1 MNFLELL
8 ELTGGY
14 KKKPSQA
21 RSNKTVEDLHQCAK
35 EIFESETD
43 EEFSTKLLSEK
54 SGYSAGVI
62 YRYFNKF
69 EDIFLKIFF
78 ERANQ
83 HIIEVQEIYL
93 NHKSTENIDLLIE
106 KIVGHGFSSF
116 FSRSLSVKKLHLIFR
131 FAMRR
136 LKNPD
141 IIFTFND
148 FFVSHM
154 MDLQKNDKTNSFE
167 TMDEMECISRLRAF
181 DLFMRVPY
189 ITSNNNKFSFQEH
202 KKSCIKFGVQIFS
215 KHSDK

>member
-1 MNFLELL
+1 MKLSEIL

-21 RSNKTVEDLHQCAK
+21 RSNKTVEDLYQSAQ
-35 EIFESETD
+35 EIFESEID

-69 EDIFLKIFF
+69 EDIFLTILFKK
-78 ERANQ
+78 ADQ

-93 NHKSTENIDLLIE
+93 NHKPTENIDLLVK
-106 KIVGHGFSSF
+106 KIVDHAFSVFSS
-116 FSRSLSVKKLHLIFR
+116 RSMFVNKLPLLFK

-141 IIFTFND
+141 EIFTFGD
-148 FFVSHM
+148 RFATHLM
-154 MDLQKNDKTNSFE
+154 ELQKNDATNTFE

-189 ITSNNNKFSFQEH
+189 ITSNNTFNFQEH
-202 KKSCIKFGVQIFS
+202 KISCFKFGVQIFT